1 MAKKT
6 SDWKIVATEGATVDG
21 RTISPQWIN
30 DMASA
35 YSHDEYVA
43 LIWPEHSRSQWG
55 GFSGKNW
62 GVVEEIKAEKRSGK
76 LRLLAKI
83 TPNEHLLKANK
94 EGQKLFT
101 SIEPNPD
108 YKGQGTCYLQGL
120 AVTDSPA
127 SSGTTLLKFST
138 GSEEKTLE
146 ASQLE
151 EINFSEC
158 VALQNPIKAAVST
171 LYKFFQSGGEL
182 PEINPE
188 IEEDEPMKPEQFSQ
202 MMDKLNGIE
211 NKQTELE
218 SAQEAL
224 AGKVDKFSIKPDEN
238 VPAEKPESE
247 EFSVQQF
254 SQELEKQLK
263 PITDKV
269 NGLETQFKKLSQEV
283 PGQRPGEEGAGETKV
298 EAY

>member
-62 GVVEEIKAEKRSGK
+62 GVVEELKAEKRNGK

-138 GSEEKTLE
+138 GSEEKTVE

-151 EINFSEC
+151 EIEFSEC
-158 VALQNPIKAAVST
+158 FASNPIANAFST
-171 LYKFFQSGGEL
+171 IAEYFKSGGEL
-182 PEINPE
+182 PSKQSTNQPE
-188 IEEDEPMKPEQFSQ
+188 DIDVTKEELAEEMKTHFSSFKTNLLAELEQKFSVNQPESVPEELTPEVVKEESQQFS
-202 MMDKLNGIE
+202 
-211 NKQTELE
+211 
-218 SAQEAL
+218 A
-224 AGKVDKFSIKPDEN
+224 
-238 VPAEKPESE
+238 
-247 EFSVQQF
+247 QQF

-263 PITDKV
+263 PLTEKV
-269 NGLETQFKKLSQEV
+269 NGLENQFKELSQEK
-283 PGQRPGEEGAGETKV
+283 PGQRPGEEGAGETNV
-298 EAY
+298 EAI

>member
-1 MAKKT
+1 MANKT
-6 SDWKIVATEGATVDG
+6 SDWKIVATAGVTVDK
-21 RTISPQWIN
+21 RIITEAWIKE
-30 DMASA
+30 MANS

-43 LIWPEHSRSQWG
+43 LIWPEHSRSEWSA
-55 GFSGKNW
+55 FNGKNW
-62 GVVEEIKAEKRSGK
+62 GVIEELKAEKRNGK

-101 SIEPNPD
+101 SIEPEPD
-108 YKGQGTCYLQGL
+108 YKGEGTCYLMGC

-127 SSGTTLLKFST
+127 SSGTTLLKFSA
-138 GSEEKTLE
+138 GSEEKTVE

-151 EINFSEC
+151 EIEFSEC
-158 VALQNPIKAAVST
+158 IAQQNPIKAAVST

-182 PEINPE
+182 PETNPE

-218 SAQEAL
+218 SAQTAL
-224 AGKVDKFSIKPDEN
+224 AGKVDKFSIKPDED

-247 EFSVQQF
+247 EFSAQQF

-263 PITDKV
+263 PISEKV
-269 NGLETQFKKLSQEV
+269 DGLELKFNELSQEK

-298 EAY
+298 EAI

>member
-21 RTISPQWIN
+21 RAISVQWIN
-30 DMASA
+30 DMAGA
-35 YSHDEYVA
+35 YSHEEYVA

-55 GFSGKNW
+55 GFNGKNW
-62 GVVEEIKAEKRSGK
+62 GVVEELKAEKRGGK

-138 GSEEKTLE
+138 GNGEEKTVE

-151 EINFSEC
+151 EIEFSEC
-158 VALQNPIKAAVST
+158 LASNPLANAFST
-171 LYKFFQSGGEL
+171 IAEYFKSGGEL
-182 PEINPE
+182 PSKQSANQPE
-188 IEEDEPMKPEQFSQ
+188 DTDVTKEELAEEMKNHFSAF
-202 MMDKLNGIE
+202 KTNLI
-211 NKQTELE
+211 TELE
-218 SAQEAL
+218 Q
-224 AGKVDKFSIKPDEN
+224 KFSLKKPEPET
-238 VPAEKPESE
+238 PAEEP
-247 EFSVQQF
+247 QQF
-254 SQELEKQLK
+254 NAEQFGAELTKQLAPLTEKMGELETKFN
-263 PITDKV
+263 T
-269 NGLETQFKKLSQEV
+269 LSQEED
-283 PGQRPGEEGAGETKV
+283 GQRPPVDGASEDLNSFS
-298 EAY
+298 